1 MPEAAGPMERKV
13 LLIDDEGGIL
23 EELKDYLEEEGFA
36 VRTALDG
43 TKGLELI
50 ESFHPHVIV
59 LDMKLPDI
67 PGIDILR
74 KVRTLYPDIKV
85 IVSTGY
91 VDPVLIDEAEV
102 LGRDAFLQK
111 PFNLE
116 TMRREID
123 RLFLPEKK

>member
-1 MPEAAGPMERKV
+1 MSEERKV

-23 EELKDYLEEEGFA
+23 EELKDYLEEEGFTI
-36 VRTALDG
+36 RTALDG
-43 TKGLELI
+43 TKGLELV
-50 ESFHPHVIV
+50 ESFRPHVIV

-116 TMRREID
+116 AMRREID
-123 RLFLPEKK
+123 RLFLPEKT

>member
-1 MPEAAGPMERKV
+1 MSSAPLERKV

-23 EELKDYLEEEGFA
+23 DELKDYLEEEGFTI
-36 VRTALDG
+36 RTALDG
-43 TKGLELI
+43 TRGLELI
-50 ESFHPHVIV
+50 ESFRPHVIV

-116 TMRREID
+116 TMRGEID
-123 RLFLPEKK
+123 RLFLPKTD